1 MHKRNKKVNI
11 KREKSLISFINP
23 KSIISEQYRTIR
35 TNIQFSSIDRAYRT
49 IIITSAGFGEGKT
62 TTTANLGVV
71 MAQQGKKILIVDA
84 DLRKPM
90 MHYTFKTENTIGLTN
105 VLIQQTLLQEAIRK
119 TDIEKLDILPSG
131 PIPPNPAEL
140 LSSDAMKELMELA
153 LIEYDLVLFDSP
165 PVNAVADTQILS
177 NLGDGVVLVV
187 NSGKTKKDTGTK
199 ALESLNSANAKL
211 LGIVLNNKK
220 QKGDQYYYNGSQ

>member
-1 MHKRNKKVNI
+1 MLKRSKRVNI
-11 KREKSLISFINP
+11 KREISLISYINP
-23 KSIISEQYRTIR
+23 KSMISEQYRTIR
-35 TNIQFSSIDRAYRT
+35 TNIQFSSIEKAYRT
-49 IIITSAGFGEGKT
+49 LIITSAGFGEGKT

-90 MHYTFKTENTIGLTN
+90 MHFIFKTENTTGLTN

-119 TDIEKLDILPSG
+119 TEIEKLDILPSG
-131 PIPPNPAEL
+131 PIPPNPADL
-140 LSSDAMKELMELA
+140 LSSDSMKELMEQA
-153 LIEYDLVLFDSP
+153 LKEYDVILFDSP

-187 NSGKTKKDTGTK
+187 NSGKTKMDTGLN
-199 ALESLNSANAKL
+199 ALESLISAKAKL
-211 LGIVLNNKK
+211 LGVVLNKK
-220 QKGDQYYYNGSQ
+220 RKGDQYYYYGR